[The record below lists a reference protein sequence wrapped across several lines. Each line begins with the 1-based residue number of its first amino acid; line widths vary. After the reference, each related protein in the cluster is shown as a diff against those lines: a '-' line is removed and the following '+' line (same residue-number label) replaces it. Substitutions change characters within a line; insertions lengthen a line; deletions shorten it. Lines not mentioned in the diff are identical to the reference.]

1 MSKADS
7 AAPIRV
13 IEETPAY
20 WRAVFDYPPF
30 NILDATIFEGLQDL
44 LVRMHASEQ
53 LRVVVFES
61 AIPDFYLAH
70 FDLTGKTGN
79 ITTAVGLSGLPVLMD
94 TFVRLTKSP
103 VVSIAKIRGCVRGGS
118 SEFVLAC
125 DMRFASREN
134 TRLGQPEVG
143 VRVHPGGGGTER
155 LPHLVGRG
163 RALEI
168 ILSANDFD
176 GNTAERY
183 GYVNR
188 ALPDS
193 ELDGFVDALAR
204 RIASFDRRAIA
215 AAKTLINRVSLPAAD
230 HLLDAIT
237 SFETALTWPETQR
250 RVQAVLK
257 LGLQQDAD
265 YEKRW
270 TDELGTLLEK

>member
-1 MSKADS
+1 
-7 AAPIRV
+7 
-13 IEETPAY
+13 
-20 WRAVFDYPPF
+20 
-30 NILDATIFEGLQDL
+30 
-44 LVRMHASEQ
+44 
-53 LRVVVFES
+53 
-61 AIPDFYLAH
+61 
-70 FDLTGKTGN
+70 
-79 ITTAVGLSGLPVLMD
+79 
-94 TFVRLTKSP
+94 
-103 VVSIAKIRGCVRGGS
+103 
-118 SEFVLAC
+118 
-125 DMRFASREN
+125 
-134 TRLGQPEVG
+134 
-143 VRVHPGGGGTER
+143 
-155 LPHLVGRG
+155 LVGRG

-168 ILSANDFD
+168 ILGADDFD
-176 GNTAERY
+176 GDTAERY